1 MSITLA
7 RVVNEQ
13 VLPQGI
19 SRDGSILLDKIDK
32 SQGNSENPPYAQVSK
47 QKLYV
52 PYVNPDDAAVQGY
65 VDLVQTDEV
74 MLNLDPVTGSIGGL
88 ANTTPPHVSVTLFD
102 SALIA
107 TPVLTT
113 ADADTP
119 GADDLTLTGTTFL
132 SVAPDRT
139 RVEITNPSGA
149 VQVIE
154 EADFDTH
161 NATTIV
167 ILAADITGS
176 IAPTTWSV
184 RVFANSK
191 WTALVATT

>member
-7 RVVNEQ
+7 RVINEQ
-13 VLPQGI
+13 TLPQGI

-32 SQGNSENPPYAQVSK
+32 SQGNSENPPYAQNPK

-52 PYVNPDDAAVQGY
+52 PFVNPLDVAVKGY

-74 MLNLDPVTGSIGGL
+74 MLQLDPVEGSIGAL
-88 ANTTPPHVSVTLFD
+88 ANTTPARVSISLFS

-107 TPVLTT
+107 APVLTT
-113 ADADTP
+113 AVDNV
-119 GADDLTLTGTTFL
+119 GNVTLTGTTFL

-139 RVEITNPSGA
+139 RVILTNASG
-149 VQVIE
+149 VQQTIE

-167 ILAADITGS
+167 ILDADISGS
-176 IAPTTWSV
+176 PATTWTAQ
-184 RVFANSK
+184 VFANSQLSAVVQL
-191 WTALVATT
+191 T